1 MPDTDKPTRDVSP
14 NNPCPFLR
22 ALVAQGL
29 LPGGRSGIGDLTR
42 TIVTVART
50 GEGAPALPGPAI
62 RAIAMAANGLS
73 PLQLA
78 RNALDGVQLDGLRG
92 GPLDKKGVGSGI
104 LDANA
109 QVSTAEL
116 DRLDGF
122 GSDKVGADG
131 STERGLDASDIKRMM
146 DANFERAAGRRRR
159 IDRQL
164 MDGEWPVLLQVMG
177 KPGRDGRYLSVAEVR
192 ALFEQRRLPQRMLDR
207 LAADV

>member
-1 MPDTDKPTRDVSP
+1 MPDTTQPQRNVSP
-14 NNPCPFLR
+14 DNPCPFLR

-29 LPGGRSGIGDLTR
+29 LPDGKAGIGTLTR
-42 TIVTVART
+42 TIVAVART

-92 GPLDKKGVGSGI
+92 GPLDKKGVGSAI
-104 LDANA
+104 LDASA
-109 QVSTAEL
+109 QVSSAEL
-116 DRLDGF
+116 DRLDSF

-131 STERGLDASDIKRMM
+131 STERGLDAAEIKRMM

-159 IDRQL
+159 LDRQL

-207 LAADV
+207 LAAAA